1 MYYYHVAY
9 NYLDKI
15 NNCTGIGRCTLTRTL
30 PIEYGTDILEIQDI
44 IGKEFSYQKLVLM
57 SWQEIKGEKRQ

>member
-15 NNCTGIGRCTLTRTL
+15 NGLTGIGRCTLSRTL

-44 IGKEFSYQKLVLM
+44 LTKEYSYKKVVLM
-57 SWQEIKGEKRQ
+57 SWQEIKGDKR